1 MKEQKCESC
10 GMPMKKSSDFGG
22 ANPENKYCIYCTYEN
37 GELKEFETKLKEMT
51 SFIVS
56 RMNINEVVAEKIA
69 RENMSKM
76 PAWQK
81 HSV

>member
-1 MKEQKCESC
+1 MQKICESC
-10 GMPMKKSSDFGG
+10 GMPMKQISEFGG
-22 ANPENKYCIYCTYEN
+22 SNPDNKYCKYCTHEN
-37 GELKEFETKLKEMT
+37 GELKEFDLKLKEMT

-56 RMNINEVVAEKIA
+56 RMNINETVAEKIA

-81 HSV
+81 YFE